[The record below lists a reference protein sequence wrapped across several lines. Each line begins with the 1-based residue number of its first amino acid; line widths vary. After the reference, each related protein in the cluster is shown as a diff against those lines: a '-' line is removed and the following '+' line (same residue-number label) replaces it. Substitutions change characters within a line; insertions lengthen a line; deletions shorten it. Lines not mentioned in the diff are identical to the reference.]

1 MINDMSR
8 REEQRGTRTMF
19 VWVAVVA
26 IAVGIG
32 MLAWFF
38 VPGFSQPDH
47 QQNAGI
53 RTDQEKGVSA
63 TAQRTE
69 PLKTTS
75 PKSTDSYTVG
85 RAEDLT
91 AGAKPELNMNQ
102 QQAGAIQSLA
112 SSHANE
118 RVANVPFTIAV
129 GAAVPES
136 AKLAD
141 LPQQVAQQ
149 FPSFKNDQYLIVG
162 NQVIIVEK
170 QTRRIVAIVPT
181 KT

>member
-1 MINDMSR
+1 
-8 REEQRGTRTMF
+8 MF
-19 VWVAVVA
+19 MWTAIVA

-32 MLAWFF
+32 LLAWFF
-38 VPGFSQPDH
+38 VPGFSQPSH
-47 QQNAGI
+47 QQNAGV
-53 RTDQEKGVSA
+53 RTDQEKGASV

-69 PLKTTS
+69 PLNVTS

-85 RAEDLT
+85 RAEDVT
-91 AGAKPELNMNQ
+91 AGAKPDLNMNQ
-102 QQAGAIQSLA
+102 QQVSAIQSLA

-118 RVANVPFTIAV
+118 RVANVPFSIAV
-129 GAAVPES
+129 GAAVPEGTR
-136 AKLAD
+136 LAD

-162 NQVIIVEK
+162 DQVLIVEK
-170 QTRRIVAIVPT
+170 QTRRIVAIVPA